1 MSFSSAVQIS
11 EVLLTIRTLQ
21 EAVNY
26 FSDPDHRLNYIASKR
41 WEDGVAI
48 CHHCGSNKTDFIST
62 RRMWKCKNKPCRK
75 QFSVKRRTIME
86 DSPLGLDKWLIS
98 IWLIV
103 NAKNGISSCELARA
117 LGITQKSAW
126 FVLHRVRLVD

>member
-1 MSFSSAVQIS
+1 
-11 EVLLTIRTLQ
+11 
-21 EAVNY
+21 
-26 FSDPDHRLNYIASKR
+26 
-41 WEDGVAI
+41 
-48 CHHCGSNKTDFIST
+48 
-62 RRMWKCKNKPCRK
+62 
-75 QFSVKRRTIME
+75 ME